1 MISRETI
8 KAEVIQVKELGEKI
22 GYGHLMELASALWRK
37 SLEEKGYPI
46 SGAFIP
52 TIGACIEKEMF
63 DKTENERATYDEF
76 VRW

>member
-1 MISRETI
+1 MRDKEII
-8 KAEVIQVKELGEKI
+8 KTEVIQVKELGEKI

-37 SLEEKGYPI
+37 SLQEKGYPT

-52 TIGACIEKEMF
+52 IIEALIVK
-63 DKTENERATYDEF
+63 DALDISKRSKTTYDEF